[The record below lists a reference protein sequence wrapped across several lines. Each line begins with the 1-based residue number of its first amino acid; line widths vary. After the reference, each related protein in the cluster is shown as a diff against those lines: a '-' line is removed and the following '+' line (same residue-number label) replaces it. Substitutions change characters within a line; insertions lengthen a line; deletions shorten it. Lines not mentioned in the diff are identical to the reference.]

1 MSYQDEYK
9 QKLKAADEAVQVV
22 KSGDW
27 LDYGWSICTANALD
41 KALAK
46 RMEGLTD
53 VNIRGGILTRRPAIF
68 DVPNAADHF
77 TWNSWHMSGIERKA
91 IKEGFSY
98 YIPLRYSELPG
109 YYRNCIKTLDVA
121 MFQVAPMDEHG
132 YFNFGPGGSHLK
144 AVCDCAKT
152 VIVEVNKNMPVCL
165 GGFENCVHISEVDMI
180 VEGENPPMETLGG
193 SGEPSEVDMAIA
205 NLVVPEIPDGACL
218 QLGIGSVPNTIGKM
232 IAKSD
237 LKDLGVHTEMYVDA
251 FVDMAEAGKLTGACK
266 PFDRGRQVYAFAAG
280 SQKLYDYI
288 NNNPA
293 CMAAPVSYVN
303 DIARVSQIDN
313 FISIN
318 GAVDIDLYG
327 QVSSESSGT
336 RHISGAGG
344 QQDFV
349 MGAYLAK
356 GGKSFICCSSS
367 YMDKKTGQLK
377 SRIRPT
383 MAEGTIITA
392 TRTNLHWL
400 VTEYGKVNVK
410 GLSTWERAEA
420 LIGIAHP
427 QFREELIA
435 EAEKMH
441 IWRRSNKK

>member
-1 MSYQDEYK
+1 MSYQEEYQ
-9 QKLKAADEAVQVV
+9 QKLKTADGAVQVV

-46 RMEGLTD
+46 RMGDLTD
-53 VNIRGGILTRRPAIF
+53 IKIRGGILTRRPAIF

-77 TWNSWHMSGIERKA
+77 VWNSWHMSGIERKA

-193 SGEPSEVDMAIA
+193 SGEPSEVDLAIA

-266 PFDRGRQVYAFAAG
+266 PFDKGRQVYAFAAG